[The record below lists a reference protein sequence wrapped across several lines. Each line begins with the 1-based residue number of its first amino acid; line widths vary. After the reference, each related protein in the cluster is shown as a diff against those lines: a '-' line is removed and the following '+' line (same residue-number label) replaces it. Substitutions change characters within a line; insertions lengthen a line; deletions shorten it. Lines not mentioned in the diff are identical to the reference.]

1 MTSALL
7 LKVSIICI
15 SILIIMG
22 TVSHK
27 NYITSKEKRM
37 QLLEKDRQLIILL
50 NSYAVELQD
59 KIDTLRGVAKAF
71 RERLY
76 EANGREE
83 EYLSN
88 PLKNL
93 FLVRQ
98 MHEDWDPVEKFM
110 QQTVGQDY
118 NSVQI
123 KSIEKLHQDIPSQ
136 DDLNEASQAIFQII
150 HAYDLEPKDVARGLV
165 DGVQYSGNLS
175 AKDCIAMGRYS
186 LKTGNF
192 KVASKWLNLAKV
204 LLMDRPRKYHEVM
217 AVTHTDVALLL
228 ARYLIGRNVSSAL
241 EMLTKDSMFGET
253 GKAVA
258 WHFYDNAPPPRTHL
272 VSTEWKESFNHL
284 CRSVSRRQSKGSKPM
299 RLHCRYNTTT
309 APFLKLAPFRMEE
322 LSLSPYIVLYHNV
335 LSDGEIEKL
344 ERMSELFLKRSTVIN
359 VKNNTRHVSPTRTAD
374 GVWLPLPHTKLD
386 DRMLLSRISLRIGDL
401 TGLDMTHGR
410 AMQFL
415 KYGFGGHFVPH
426 HDYFNSKTPLLE
438 AVGDRFATVL
448 FYLNNVAHGGATA
461 FPKLNIAVPTQK
473 GSALFW
479 HNIDGQSYDY
489 EDLTFHGACPLISG
503 TKMVLTRWIDELDQ
517 MFLLPAVIPP
527 RSRNFSSILRNSVL
541 QNYK

>member
-1 MTSALL
+1 MISGLL

-50 NSYAVELQD
+50 NSYAVELQE
-59 KIDTLRGVAKAF
+59 KIDTLRGVAKVF

-88 PLKNL
+88 PLNSL
-93 FLVRQ
+93 FLLRQ
-98 MHEDWDPVEKFM
+98 MHGDWDPVEKFM
-110 QQTVGQDY
+110 QQPVGQE
-118 NSVQI
+118 QL
-123 KSIEKLHQDIPSQ
+123 KSIEELHQDLPSQ
-136 DDLNEASQAIFQII
+136 YDLKEASQAMFRII
-150 HAYDLEPKDVARGLV
+150 EAYGLDPKDVASGLV
-165 DGVQYSGNLS
+165 DEVQYSGNLS

-186 LKTGNF
+186 LKTG
-192 KVASKWLNLAKV
+192 
-204 LLMDRPRKYHEVM
+204 
-217 AVTHTDVALLL
+217 
-228 ARYLIGRNVSSAL
+228 NVSSAL